1 MTAKTITDLAVLFEH
16 ATAALNACVDRG
28 MQLPFILC
36 AVAPNGSVAAIRTDG
51 VEPELLADRI
61 DNDKEIVV
69 SGREVDLFD
78 FNSHFLGE
86 LPRRLCPLGS
96 VLD

>member
-1 MTAKTITDLAVLFEH
+1 MGGKFVYLSRLSPEW
-16 ATAALNACVDRG
+16 LWKLG
-28 MQLPFILC
+28 YQLLEFGLRPGADGAGPHVSLRTQGKREFGN
-36 AVAPNGSVAAIRTDG
+36 VVPVGS
-51 VEPELLADRI
+51 I
-61 DNDKEIVV
+61 DNDKEIGIAG
-69 SGREVDLFD
+69 SEIDLLD